1 MAREEIEEFM
11 TANRITV
18 ESMFIP
24 WSRSRNKGE
33 KQPSLNWKVTIK
45 KDGRHVLTTD
55 YSAGMGHAP
64 SYKHIV
70 SKDVMASVKWE
81 CEYGKAARAAGKPIL
96 PDACD
101 VLYSLAGDASVLD
114 YSEFENWASDFGY
127 DADSRKAEA
136 IYRACLGTA
145 LKLRNGLGEDGLR
158 ALQEASQDY

>member
-18 ESMFIP
+18 ESVFIP

-64 SYKHIV
+64 SYKHFV
-70 SKDVMASVKWE
+70 SIAVMTSVKLE
-81 CEYGKAARAAGKPIL
+81 CEHGKAAGKPIL

-101 VLYSLAGDASVLD
+101 VLYSLASDASVLD

-127 DADSRKAEA
+127 DTDSRKAEA
-136 IYRACLGTA
+136 IYRACLDTA
-145 LKLRNGLGEDGLR
+145 LKLRNGLGDAGLR
-158 ALQEASQDY
+158 ALQKASQDY